1 MDIGIKLEQND
12 KHKISGR
19 KRSNYEKLEKEYQE
33 AQSHWE
39 IYQDKPS
46 WDKMFNLINLAV
58 FNCVNK
64 KLEHILDR
72 EEIEGRSLDITVTI
86 MNSLLQKKSK
96 GKYWKISKVSSFV
109 HYPCFAIYSEKLK
122 FQDKVLG
129 EDAYTV
135 TDNEGN
141 STIMEYEDSYMKN
154 GIYYLHRGNI

>member
-72 EEIEGRSLDITVTI
+72 EEVEGRSLDITITI
-86 MNSLLQKKSK
+86 MNSLLRKKSK
-96 GKYWKISKVSSFV
+96 GKDWKISKVSSFV
-109 HYPCFAIYSEKLK
+109 HYPCFAIYGEKLK

-141 STIMEYEDSYMKN
+141 TTIMEYEDSYMKD
-154 GIYYLHRGNI
+154 GIYYLHGGNI